1 MGKQLSKVK
10 KILAILLA
18 VLFVV
23 SLTAASVS
31 APPPGRFGKGDG
43 GRNWDRGGH
52 DWDRDG
58 RDWDRGGRDWDR
70 GGRGWDR
77 GGRDWDRGGW
87 KGCGWWNN
95 WCRWDRWGHGW

>member
-10 KILAILLA
+10 KTLAILLA

-31 APPPGRFGKGDG
+31 APPPGRFGRGDG
-43 GRNWDRGGH
+43 GRDWDRGGH
-52 DWDRDG
+52 DWDRG
-58 RDWDRGGRDWDR
+58 H
-70 GGRGWDR
+70 GW
-77 GGRDWDRGGW
+77 GHGGW